1 MDRAGLVVEAD
12 GPTNCGSFDVTFML
26 FMASSHK
33 VELFPLQYFVSNTQ
47 EGMGF
52 CFSYLNFNY
61 FLNRKQLPKL
71 GSGLQTPAT
80 IEGRISGDLTGVV
93 PESGEIE
100 RSLYLSPT
108 W

>member
-12 GPTNCGSFDVTFML
+12 GPTHCGSFDVTFM

-33 VELFPLQYFVSNTQ
+33 AKLFPLQYFVPNTQ

-71 GSGLQTPAT
+71 GCGLQTPAT

-108 W
+108 L